1 MTTVADNEK
10 HIGNKDKNPS
20 KVEQKIP
27 TTEPP
32 MISPA
37 AQAVAASGLS
47 RGAPLF
53 VAADLDLVAK
63 TGVEM
68 DSWFFVSHLTS
79 GSDRLDLLVH
89 YMRLAP
95 PQGDPVVQAMASV
108 LDSVSGKFVVEE
120 RNYKASETTLS
131 TASLDVQT
139 PSGGLTGDASAMH
152 VTARF
157 QRINI
162 NLTLAHQGPLLADLG
177 TGIVPFYGDINYEYA
192 LPSMT
197 TSGLVVVDGK
207 SYQVA
212 GTSWFDRQWGRMGPS
227 FLHKKWT
234 WMGICLDNGIRI
246 SLSDIFESDQEHAFA
261 TTLHPDG
268 RHEIVAVEPLAEG
281 ATSIWKSAATGHR
294 YPTKW
299 VISIPMLKA
308 RLRVESFVQE
318 QEVVSPIGEHK
329 YEGASSVVGQM
340 EDKPVTGHAIVELV
354 GDWN

>member
-1 MTTVADNEK
+1 MTTVSGNEK
-10 HIGNKDKNPS
+10 YIRNKDKNTR
-20 KVEQKIP
+20 KVVEKIP
-27 TTEPP
+27 PAEPP

-37 AQAVAASGLS
+37 AQAAEASGS
-47 RGAPLF
+47 SKGAPLF
-53 VAADLDLVAK
+53 VAANLDLVAK

-79 GSDRLDLLVH
+79 GGDRLDLLVH
-89 YMRLAP
+89 YMRLTP
-95 PQGDPVVQAMASV
+95 KEGEPVVQAMASV
-108 LDSVSGKFVVEE
+108 LDPSGEFVVEE
-120 RNYKASETTLS
+120 RNYRASETTLS
-131 TASLDVQT
+131 TASLNVQT
-139 PSGGLTGDASAMH
+139 PSGGVTGHTSAMH
-152 VTARF
+152 VTACF

-192 LPSMT
+192 LPNMA
-197 TSGLVVVDGK
+197 TSGSVMVDGK

-246 SLSDIFESDQEHAFA
+246 SLSDIFEGDQEHAFA
-261 TTLHPDG
+261 TALHPDG
-268 RHEIVAVEPLAEG
+268 RHEIVDVEPLAEG
-281 ATSIWKSAATGHR
+281 STSIWNSAATGRR

-299 VISIPMLKA
+299 VVSIPMLKA
-308 RLRVESFVQE
+308 RLCVEPFARE

-329 YEGASSVVGQM
+329 YEGASSVVGHI
-340 EDKPVTGHAIVELV
+340 EDKPVRGHAIVELV